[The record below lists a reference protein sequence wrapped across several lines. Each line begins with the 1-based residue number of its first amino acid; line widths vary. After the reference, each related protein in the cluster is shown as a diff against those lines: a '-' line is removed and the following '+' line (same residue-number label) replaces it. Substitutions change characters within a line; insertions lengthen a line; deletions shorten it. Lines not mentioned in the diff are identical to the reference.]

1 MEGTTQSEV
10 AMRKSIALMNDAVIV
25 VSERRKYLLP
35 LVLIVTGSIW
45 LSALVFQWTISPGV
59 VWVLGVDYDFGK
71 VPQGKIIEH
80 RVRLFN
86 PHTYPIY
93 LQFETGC
100 GYTVISK
107 DGADLLGLRLESFS
121 WHIISV
127 RIETAGLEP
136 RQHLQVVWIK
146 VRESDKIY
154 LQPVWLRFSLYSS
167 GR

>member
-59 VWVLGVDYDFGK
+59 VWVLGGDYDFGK

-86 PHTYPIY
+86 PHTSM
-93 LQFETGC
+93 FEKSSFMRGKKQS
-100 GYTVISK
+100 ISPFQ
-107 DGADLLGLRLESFS
+107 D
-121 WHIISV
+121 
-127 RIETAGLEP
+127 
-136 RQHLQVVWIK
+136 
-146 VRESDKIY
+146 
-154 LQPVWLRFSLYSS
+154 QPPKQQKT
-167 GR
+167 